1 MNRSFSLAVIASLA
15 LILFSCKPGRD
26 GGDTAT
32 VIGDEE
38 EFIPFEFNN
47 FNAYDSC
54 STSVISIRANIPKAN
69 GNEAAEKIRNELLMK
84 LNNGKSTDKNPQ
96 KLIDEILALEKIEL
110 GSLYRDFADTE
121 GPGYESLFEYRY
133 SVSPYFAEQDIIV
146 FDIDCHG
153 YMGGTHGFFQT
164 TFLCYNKFTGERISL
179 GEIFTNTSPVGK
191 LLRTKA
197 AKEYVKENNLDDS
210 EADMFYEDE
219 VKLTDNFT
227 VDRDYIYF
235 QYDEYEL
242 GPSCIGL
249 PLLKLSK
256 NDVKQYVIP
265 DSPIYRLWFE

>member
-1 MNRSFSLAVIASLA
+1 MLFATVAGLA
-15 LILFSCKPGRD
+15 LTLFSCKSGQND
-26 GGDTAT
+26 QNQET
-32 VIGDEE
+32 IIEDEE
-38 EFIPFEFNN
+38 EYIPFEFESFQAN
-47 FNAYDSC
+47 DSC
-54 STSVISIRANIPKAN
+54 RASVISIEMKIPKAN
-69 GNEAAEKIRNELLMK
+69 GNEAAGKIHDELLAR
-84 LNNGKSTDKNPQ
+84 LNDGKSTDKNAQ
-96 KLIDEILALEKIEL
+96 DFIDDLLAMEKIEL
-110 GSLYRDFADTE
+110 GTMFNDIFDPENPDFPPSL
-121 GPGYESLFEYRY
+121 EYHA
-133 SVSPYFAEQDIIV
+133 SISPSFAEQDIIV

-265 DSPIYRLWFE
+265 DSPVYKLWFE